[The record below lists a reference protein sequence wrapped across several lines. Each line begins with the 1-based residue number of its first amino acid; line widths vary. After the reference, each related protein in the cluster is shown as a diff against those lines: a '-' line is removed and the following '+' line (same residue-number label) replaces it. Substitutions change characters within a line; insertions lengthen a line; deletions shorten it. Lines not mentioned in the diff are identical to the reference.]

1 MVGGTIYIRWS
12 SEAQTGR
19 DSLRRQ
25 LEAARR
31 YATDHQIDVRETII
45 DEATSAF
52 SGSHLTRGRL
62 GDFLK
67 RVEAGEV
74 STPHSHQLRCG
85 ELHPAALRAPR
96 AKSRKSLS
104 RQHPT
109 GRSSGGLR
117 CDRASGT

>member
-25 LEAARR
+25 LDAARR
-31 YATDHQIDVRETII
+31 YAADHDIDVRETII

-62 GDFLK
+62 GEFIK
-67 RVEAGEV
+67 RVEDREIV
-74 STPHSHQLRCG
+74 PPHVVLVESFDRLNRQAPLDALKGNINSSNRH
-85 ELHPAALRAPR
+85 AARR
-96 AKSRKSLS
+96 M
-104 RQHPT
+104 
-109 GRSSGGLR
+109 
-117 CDRASGT
+117 